1 MLFRSAHLS
10 NDKNMC
16 EAFRNGVDVH
26 KSTASLL
33 YNVKPED
40 VTPEMRRAAKTINF
54 GIMYGMSA
62 FRLSN
67 ELGITRTEAKNFID
81 TYFTTYSGINLFR
94 EQTIEN
100 AKKNGYVETIMGRRR
115 SIRGIN
121 SRNKLEQQ
129 GAERIAL
136 NTPIQG
142 SAADIVKQAM
152 IDVQNALDEKKSN
165 AKMLLQVHD
174 ELIFECPDDE
184 NQIEENIAI
193 IKDKM
198 ENAFKLNVSLREIG
212 RAHV

>member
-1 MLFRSAHLS
+1 
-10 NDKNMC
+10 
-16 EAFRNGVDVH
+16 
-26 KSTASLL
+26 
-33 YNVKPED
+33 
-40 VTPEMRRAAKTINF
+40 
-54 GIMYGMSA
+54 
-62 FRLSN
+62 
-67 ELGITRTEAKNFID
+67 
-81 TYFTTYSGINLFR
+81 
-94 EQTIEN
+94 
-100 AKKNGYVETIMGRRR
+100 MGRRR
-115 SIRGIN
+115 NIRGIN

-184 NQIEENIAI
+184 NQIEENIAV

-198 ENAFKLNVSLREIG
+198 ENAFKLNVPLRVSIEHG
-212 RAHV
+212 SNWGAFH